1 MDRAHESRASFN
13 LRGVGGSSGAGK
25 ERKHVDDRRR
35 EKQRRRQSM
44 GRVRARIGS
53 CRLRWL
59 ELQMLYSWAEF
70 CGGSPG
76 SVELASIAGSVK
88 MCAEPPPKKCGPHVW
103 ATKRNGHLPELA
115 ASTSARRSTRQRPRP
130 HQQNEV
136 RAIWSKRHQELL

>member
-1 MDRAHESRASFN
+1 MDRVHESRASLT
-13 LRGVGGSSGAGK
+13 LRGVGGIAGAGK
-25 ERKHVDDRRR
+25 ERKHVNNWGR
-35 EKQRRRQSM
+35 EKQGGRQSM

-53 CRLRWL
+53 GRLRWL

-88 MCAEPPPKKCGPHVW
+88 MCAEPPPKKRGPHVW

-130 HQQNEV
+130 HQQNEA
-136 RAIWSKRHQELL
+136 RAIWSTHHQELL